1 MPRDGAQEADPLSQ
15 APERTPGHRDGRVP
29 SPKDLRGAANVA
41 RGLAYVLGLVGVVAG
56 AAVYRTASNIGLAV
70 VVWVITFAAGAVLMI
85 AAFLCDGLAA
95 LLGRTAALEH
105 ELRSVTR
112 RPGQDD
118 EPWSANHP
126 NPW

>member
-1 MPRDGAQEADPLSQ
+1 MTEPRETPDPDR
-15 APERTPGHRDGRVP
+15 APR
-29 SPKDLRGAANVA
+29 PKDLRGAANVA

-56 AAVYRTASNIGLAV
+56 AVVYRTLGNVAVAV

-95 LLGRTAALEH
+95 LLGRTAALEQ
-105 ELRSVTR
+105 ELRLVTR
-112 RPGQDD
+112 RRDADD
-118 EPWSANHP
+118 EPWSAEHP

>member
-1 MPRDGAQEADPLSQ
+1 MPRP
-15 APERTPGHRDGRVP
+15 R
-29 SPKDLRGAANVA
+29 DLRGAANVA

-56 AAVYRTASNIGLAV
+56 AIVYRSLGNVALAV
-70 VVWVITFAAGAVLMI
+70 VIWVVTFAAGAMVMI

-95 LLGRTAALEH
+95 LLGRTAALEQ
-105 ELRSVTR
+105 ELRTITR
-112 RPGQDD
+112 RRDDD